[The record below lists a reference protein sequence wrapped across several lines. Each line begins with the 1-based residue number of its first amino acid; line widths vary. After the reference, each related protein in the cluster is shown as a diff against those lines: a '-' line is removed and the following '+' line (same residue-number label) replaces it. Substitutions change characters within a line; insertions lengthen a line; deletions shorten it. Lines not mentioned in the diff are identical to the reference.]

1 MRRRATVEETPVD
14 VDHEAQALA
23 DVVTLLKP
31 LRELRKHA
39 AQRHQRQAQQ
49 VAEAMQASLAQAQ
62 LACAED
68 LDLQK
73 LQRRAL
79 AAQCEGQVM
88 SLNGIQQ
95 WHQEE
100 QRLMDR
106 QAQLRSHVQRLQLD
120 LEAQRQRVAQ
130 AQLQVRASQRALEK
144 LACLSET
151 LG

>member
-1 MRRRATVEETPVD
+1 MAE
-14 VDHEAQALA
+14 
-23 DVVTLLKP
+23 VVTLLKP
-31 LRELRKHA
+31 LRELRTHT

-49 VAEAMQASLAQAQ
+49 GVEALQATLAQAQ
-62 LACAED
+62 LDCADD
-68 LDLQK
+68 LNQQK
-73 LQRRAL
+73 QQRRAL

-120 LEAQRQRVAQ
+120 LQAQRQRAEEAQ
-130 AQLQVRASQRALEK
+130 VQVRASQRALEK

-151 LG
+151 LA